1 MNELMDA
8 RSRAWAAAA
17 VIGGVV
23 LYLGLEWNEEPHLT
37 WADLLLELIEIFPI
51 VLTSVGLL
59 LLFRVMQRPLG
70 GGDRSGEVGCRS
82 RARDEPRDR

>member
-1 MNELMDA
+1 MNDWMDA
-8 RSRAWAAAA
+8 RSRAWAGAA

-37 WADLLLELIEIFPI
+37 WADLLLELVEIFPI

-59 LLFRVMQRPLG
+59 LLFRVMQRPLRTG
-70 GGDRSGEVGCRS
+70 ARSGEVGCRS
-82 RARDEPRDR
+82 HPPDEPPDG